1 MRSIHKGWLMLIIG
15 VLNLLAVLGLG
26 RFSLGTIFP
35 FMKEGL
41 DLTYNEIG
49 IVSSAIF
56 LGYVISVSM
65 AGNIS
70 IRFQLTAKKMIIISL
85 ILTCAGMFASALS
98 FNFLSAFCSCFFI
111 GIGAGIGNTIT
122 LSLIGQWFTPERK
135 GMALGI
141 AYSGAG
147 LGMVVSGFIVPFI
160 ISLSA
165 DNGWQLSWYTMGAV
179 VFIIIPINL
188 LFLKNSPEE
197 IGLEPIGPKKGNN
210 EPTLQLNPES
220 QHGNKEENVYRN
232 KTIWITGLVYMA
244 WGFSYI
250 MFSTFLV
257 DYLMKE
263 IHLDKGTAGSIFAF
277 AGLASILSGF
287 IWGHISDRIGRIS
300 TFFIVLVIESVILV
314 MFAFIHHP
322 VLLFIN
328 AMLYALT
335 LWAIPTTMAASISDV
350 VHPVHVPTGIGF
362 VTVFFGIGQFISP
375 IIISSTV
382 DLTGYYLMAFTVSS
396 IVCLLGGIGCIKLY
410 MMQKGK
416 IPEERQ
422 YDYSTFTN

>member
-1 MRSIHKGWLMLIIG
+1 MLIIG

-41 DLTYNEIG
+41 NLTYSEIG

-85 ILTCAGMFASALS
+85 ILTCAGMLASALS
-98 FNFLSAFCSCFFI
+98 FNFLSAFCACFLI

-210 EPTLQLNPES
+210 EPGLQLNPES
-220 QHGNKEENVYRN
+220 QHGNKEENVYKN

-287 IWGHISDRIGRIS
+287 IWGLISDRIGRIS

-382 DLTGYYLMAFTVSS
+382 DLTGYYFMAFTVSS
-396 IVCLLGGIGCIKLY
+396 IVCLLGGVGCIKLY
-410 MMQKGK
+410 MMKKEK
-416 IPEERQ
+416 IPKNRQ
-422 YDYSTFTN
+422 YDYSAFTN

>member
-1 MRSIHKGWLMLIIG
+1 MKKVHKGRLILFIG

-41 DLTYNEIG
+41 QLTYSEIG

-56 LGYVISVSM
+56 LGYVISASV
-65 AGNIS
+65 AGSIS
-70 IRFQLTAKKMIIISL
+70 VWLGLSSKKMITFSL
-85 ILTCAGMFASALS
+85 LLTCAGMFAGALS
-98 FNFLSAFCSCFFI
+98 FNFISAFGACFVI

-122 LSLIGQWFTPERK
+122 LSLIGEWFTPERK

-147 LGMVVSGFIVPFI
+147 LGMVVSGFVVPLL
-160 ISLSA
+160 ISFGGDA
-165 DNGWQLSWYTMGAV
+165 GWQFSWYVMGGIV
-179 VFIIIPINL
+179 LIIIPINL
-188 LFLKNSPEE
+188 LFLRNNPGEE
-197 IGLEPIGPKKGNN
+197 GLEPIGPKKS
-210 EPTLQLNPES
+210 LDDQLPGSNTGTKFEI
-220 QHGNKEENVYRN
+220 KEESVYRN

-263 IHLDKGTAGSIFAF
+263 IHLDKATAGSVFAF
-277 AGLASILSGF
+277 AGLGSIFSGF
-287 IWGHISDRIGRIS
+287 LWGHISDRIGRVS
-300 TFFIVLVIESVILV
+300 TFFIVLVAESVILI
-314 MFAFIHHP
+314 MFTFIQHP

-350 VHPVHVPTGIGF
+350 SHPVNVPAGIGF

-382 DLTGYYLMAFTVSS
+382 DLTGYYRTAFALSS
-396 IVCLLGGIGCIKLY
+396 IVCLIGGVGCVKLY
-410 MMQKGK
+410 LMKKEK
-416 IPEERQ
+416 ITGEKQ
-422 YDYSTFTN
+422 YDYSTN